1 MSVTVTMPM
10 SVPTPSRQ
18 RRDAMQALGLAILI
32 EAAIV
37 IVAGA
42 VLVGNN
48 QVKPAISEP
57 VPITLTEVPPQ
68 EKPPEPKPLPPPP
81 VPQPKVKAVVKQTQP
96 KPQTPPQQVP
106 PVAAAPTEV
115 ATPTAFT
122 QPAPPTPAPPPPPPV
137 NSGKADAQATYAGK
151 VNSAVWAAHDRN
163 YPAAAV
169 MIRFNGMTQVEF
181 HLQDGILVGEPR
193 VLVSCGNGIFDKSAL
208 QAVQLA
214 HYPQPPEELRGDTTK
229 ITVWV
234 HFNGH

>member
-1 MSVTVTMPM
+1 
-10 SVPTPSRQ
+10 
-18 RRDAMQALGLAILI
+18 
-32 EAAIV
+32 
-37 IVAGA
+37 
-42 VLVGNN
+42 
-48 QVKPAISEP
+48 
-57 VPITLTEVPPQ
+57 
-68 EKPPEPKPLPPPP
+68 
-81 VPQPKVKAVVKQTQP
+81 
-96 KPQTPPQQVP
+96 VP